1 MEKLT
6 VTALRKNLFNV
17 IDHVLATG
25 EPVEIERNGKRLLL
39 VPEQGA
45 GKLARLKTRELVVG
59 DAATLP
65 DEKVWEWDAN
75 ANHA

>member
-6 VTALRKNLFNV
+6 VTALRQNLFNV

-25 EPVEIERNGKRLLL
+25 EPVEIERHGKRLLL

-45 GKLARLKTRELVVG
+45 GKLARLRRRPLIVG
-59 DAATLP
+59 DAASLP
-65 DEKVWEWDAN
+65 EEKVWEWDEN